1 MGRETAGVNGAERA
15 NQKAKEG
22 YTKAHR
28 TTTLKPVSAMEA
40 LIPVIVGDSGLIS
53 DKFMSVAMM
62 VRGTTA
68 YTDRPTDHGT
78 DRYSYR
84 NREFSLSSQMI
95 KTKIMTPFE
104 GPGNLLKIKS
114 NHRSLG

>member
-15 NQKAKEG
+15 KQKAKEG

-68 YTDRPTDHGT
+68 CIDRLTDQET

-84 NREFSLSSQMI
+84 NGKQR
-95 KTKIMTPFE
+95 KKITRRTAPIYYMVIIP
-104 GPGNLLKIKS
+104 I
-114 NHRSLG
+114 